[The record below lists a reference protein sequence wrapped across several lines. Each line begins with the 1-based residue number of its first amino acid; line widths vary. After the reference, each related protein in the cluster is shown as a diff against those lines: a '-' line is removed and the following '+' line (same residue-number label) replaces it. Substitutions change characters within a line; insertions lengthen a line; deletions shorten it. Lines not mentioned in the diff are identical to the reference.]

1 MAFSLGFKALTI
13 LTLTFDFL
21 QKQWRRKSLKNPR
34 EKYLYSLL
42 RQVNV
47 GAAPSGP
54 QLIEQF
60 YKKVLI
66 SVSHFVTGSYYL
78 EEEK

>member
-1 MAFSLGFKALTI
+1 M
-13 LTLTFDFL
+13 
-21 QKQWRRKSLKNPR
+21 KNPR

-66 SVSHFVTGSYYL
+66 FIFHFVTDAYYL
-78 EEEK
+78 EEEKLLFFP

>member
-1 MAFSLGFKALTI
+1 M
-13 LTLTFDFL
+13 
-21 QKQWRRKSLKNPR
+21 
-34 EKYLYSLL
+34 
-42 RQVNV
+42 NV

-66 SVSHFVTGSYYL
+66 FIFHFVTDAYYL
-78 EEEK
+78 EEEKLFFFP

>member
-1 MAFSLGFKALTI
+1 M
-13 LTLTFDFL
+13 
-21 QKQWRRKSLKNPR
+21 
-34 EKYLYSLL
+34 
-42 RQVNV
+42 NV

-66 SVSHFVTGSYYL
+66 FISHFVTDAYYL
-78 EEEK
+78 EEEKLFFFP

>member
-1 MAFSLGFKALTI
+1 M
-13 LTLTFDFL
+13 
-21 QKQWRRKSLKNPR
+21 KNPPK
-34 EKYLYSLL
+34 KYLYSLL

-66 SVSHFVTGSYYL
+66 AVSNFVTDSYYL
-78 EEEK
+78 EEEKYFFP

>member
-1 MAFSLGFKALTI
+1 M
-13 LTLTFDFL
+13 
-21 QKQWRRKSLKNPR
+21 
-34 EKYLYSLL
+34 
-42 RQVNV
+42 NV

-66 SVSHFVTGSYYL
+66 AVSNFVTDSYYL
-78 EEEK
+78 EEEKYFFP

>member
-1 MAFSLGFKALTI
+1 M
-13 LTLTFDFL
+13 
-21 QKQWRRKSLKNPR
+21 KNPP

-66 SVSHFVTGSYYL
+66 AVSHFVTDSYYL
-78 EEEK
+78 EEEKYFSHD